1 MITVWTPSK
10 NVQCLK
16 TGTFETEVFRQM
28 TLLNTD
34 WSIAGN
40 VKEVSLHTPDF
51 SIPLEVKEG
60 EIKILYLYNA
70 MVLETTGD
78 LHLEFTP
85 AGKITAHGE
94 GCPRL
99 VIHRPGEKET
109 KEISFADSTAVTL
122 DL

>member
-1 MITVWTPSK
+1 P
-10 NVQCLK
+10 
-16 TGTFETEVFRQM
+16 
-28 TLLNTD
+28 
-34 WSIAGN
+34 GN
-40 VKEVSLHTPDF
+40 VKPVTLHTPLLNC
-51 SIPLEVKEG
+51 PVKVKEG
-60 EIKILYLYNA
+60 EIKILYLYNDA
-70 MVLETTGD
+70 VIETTGN